1 MTFQWKMSFDAD
13 PSKQAQEIIFSRK
26 LRKIS
31 HLSIYFNN
39 NPMEQVSSQKHL
51 GMILDAKLNFQ
62 VHIKT
67 LLTKVIKQLD
77 YYESCKTACP
87 EDHYSQYLNRLSG
100 LILIMVMLY
109 MTRVLTILFIR
120 KLSQSNITQHWL

>member
-1 MTFQWKMSFDAD
+1 MSFNAD

-31 HLSIYFNN
+31 HLSVYFNN

-51 GMILDAKLNFQ
+51 GIILDAKLNFQ

-67 LLTKVIKQLD
+67 LLTKAIKLLG

-87 EDHYSQYLNRLSG
+87 GSL
-100 LILIMVMLY
+100 
-109 MTRVLTILFIR
+109 LTIFKSFVRPHLDYGDVIYD
-120 KLSQSNITQHWL
+120 QSFNNTSSEN